1 MSCAERT
8 RETPTEGKK
17 GGRQGAEADRSKQR
31 PRTLATGS
39 RATED
44 AGCLRGRSQGGGGGR
59 GSLFRQAIAMSSG
72 TVRVRL
78 GEDSRRSALRE
89 SHSGGS
95 DCRCGRGPGMQT
107 STHERVC
114 AKSCRG
120 GPMQHATKH
129 ARHDQGRGRKQ
140 AGCPPPPQPFA
151 GICETS
157 VVVRTPARSADSPES
172 TRGEELGAG
181 LAAQD
186 AGGRNARS
194 G

>member
-1 MSCAERT
+1 MC
-8 RETPTEGKK
+8 RENQRDTHRRKK
-17 GGRQGAEADRSKQR
+17 GRAPGRRSRPQQAAAEDVGYRQQGYRGCRVPE
-31 PRTLATGS
+31 GS
-39 RATED
+39 I
-44 AGCLRGRSQGGGGGR
+44 AGGRGGR